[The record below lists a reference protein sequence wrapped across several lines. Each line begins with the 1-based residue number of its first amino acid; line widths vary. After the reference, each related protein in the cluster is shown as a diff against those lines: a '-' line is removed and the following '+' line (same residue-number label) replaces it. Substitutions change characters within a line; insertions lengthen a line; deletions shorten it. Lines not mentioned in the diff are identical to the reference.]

1 MIVEEPSAAL
11 TAYRRLNDEVFRAY
25 EEGRLQDGIRLL
37 VTAPPSTLPWRAELA
52 YLLACLQ
59 GAAGRPGEA
68 LDTLREALAEGGW
81 WDPAVLDGE
90 EDFTQVRRLPAFA
103 ALRETSAGRWSEALT
118 MSRDHDVLV
127 RPGTLPARG
136 VLLALHG
143 AEESEQ
149 DALRAW
155 RPALEAGFA
164 VLAVRSSW
172 RTSPR
177 YRTWP
182 RTPRALEEV
191 DAALAAHAGEV
202 AGLPLTVAGFS
213 AGGRVAL
220 QWALSRAPG
229 EVARVVAVAPA
240 ISVAE
245 LPESPH
251 LPGRT
256 ALVVGARDDLLDDVR
271 EVAGRLAGCR
281 LEVVEGAGHEVPAD
295 VIRRVLA

>member
-1 MIVEEPSAAL
+1 MIAEEPPAAL
-11 TAYRRLNDEVFRAY
+11 TAFRRLNDEVFRCY
-25 EEGRLQDGIRLL
+25 EEGRLEDGIRLL
-37 VTAPPSTLPWRAELA
+37 RTPPPPTLPWRAELA

-68 LDTLREALAEGGW
+68 LETLREALTAGGW

-90 EDFTQVRRLPAFA
+90 EDFAEVRRLPAFA
-103 ALRETSAGRWSEALT
+103 ALREESAGRWREALRMT
-118 MSRDHDVLV
+118 RDHDVLV
-127 RPGTLPARG
+127 RPDALPARG
-136 VLLALHG
+136 LLLALHG

-155 RPALEAGFA
+155 RPALEVGFA

-182 RTPRALEEV
+182 RTPWALEEV
-191 DAALAAHAGEV
+191 DAAVAAHAGEV

-220 QWALSRAPG
+220 QWALSRGPR
-229 EVARVVAVAPA
+229 EVAGVVAVAPA
-240 ISVAE
+240 ISVEE
-245 LPESPH
+245 LPGSPR
-251 LPGRT
+251 LPER
-256 ALVVGARDDLLDDVR
+256 AHLVVGARDDLLDDVR

-281 LEVVEGAGHEVPAD
+281 LDVVEGAGHEVPAD
-295 VIRRVLA
+295 AIRRALA

>member
-1 MIVEEPSAAL
+1 MIVEEPPAAL
-11 TAYRRLNDEVFRAY
+11 TAYRRLNDEVFRCY

-37 VTAPPSTLPWRAELA
+37 GDPPAGTLPWRTELA
-52 YLLACLQ
+52 YLRACLQ

-68 LDTLREALAEGGW
+68 LDTLREALAAGGW

-90 EDFTQVRRLPAFA
+90 DDFTQVRRLPAFA
-103 ALRETSAGRWSEALT
+103 ALREESAARWGAALRMT
-118 MSRDHDVLV
+118 RDHDVLV
-127 RPGTLPARG
+127 RPGTLPPRG

-143 AEESEQ
+143 AEETEQ

-182 RTPRALEEV
+182 RAPWALEEV
-191 DAALAAHAGEV
+191 DAAVAAHADGI

-229 EVARVVAVAPA
+229 EVAGLVAVAPA
-240 ISVAE
+240 ISVEE
-245 LPESPH
+245 LPASPH
-251 LPGRT
+251 LPERT
-256 ALVVGARDDLLDDVR
+256 HLVVGARDDLLDDVR

-281 LEVVEGAGHEVPAD
+281 LEVVEGAGHEVPAGA
-295 VIRRVLA
+295 IRRLLD